1 MPQKPYSP
9 VASYSDLKQVETLL
23 KTAATADDVRALV
36 VKHGTKIG
44 YKAFCYMFTGKMS
57 AAAMKPD
64 EACVEATRLESAGQ
78 SAEAL
83 AIYKEVAAVHPE
95 HPLAGPK
102 AKTASAEKHTP

>member
-1 MPQKPYSP
+1 MTQKPYSP
-9 VASYSDLKQVETLL
+9 MASYSDLKQVEALL
-23 KTAATADDVRALV
+23 KTTATADDVRTLV

-64 EACVEATRLESAGQ
+64 EACVEAARLEAASQ

-102 AKTASAEKHTP
+102 VKSA